1 MSEKVAENLTETLR
15 EKQSI
20 FRLSSPKPKKTV
32 SKYPTTSK
40 KKPFVDWET
49 TPSVSGLVTSVKA
62 IPSKF
67 GGDQL
72 VCAVGDYMVNCSGM
86 LTDLPKLDGQNITI
100 VCTGKEQSGTGNEY
114 RTFAVLVKQN

>member
-40 KKPFVDWET
+40 K
-49 TPSVSGLVTSVKA
+49 SL
-62 IPSKF
+62 
-67 GGDQL
+67 L
-72 VCAVGDYMVNCSGM
+72 
-86 LTDLPKLDGQNITI
+86 L
-100 VCTGKEQSGTGNEY
+100 TGKQLHLL
-114 RTFAVLVKQN
+114 AVWLQVLRPFHRSSVATS